1 MTTGEET
8 RVRNEET
15 ESWDTMTIT
24 DKDLTRAD
32 IQELAS
38 RDAVVSF
45 FAGLGYST
53 DVRMTQ
59 TCAAMGITGESLQRQ
74 IKHIERVGIKEGGAE
89 PLDIY
94 LIELTS
100 VTMLAT
106 QGLARAL
113 RNRAGNYLLVLTD
126 DYERIDFVL
135 LERSLPAAPTAPLA
149 TKQVV
154 VRPRILTVNR
164 RNPTQ
169 VQLRVLRRF
178 TFTEAD
184 SDAQYEKLISAYSV
198 ADWAEPLFNNRALF
212 SDYYLNSRL
221 PERPEWRDHPE
232 TAYHGLRQLVDS
244 IRQRLVSDDR
254 GKTREL
260 FIEPALALLGFK
272 TAPGSSRRCF
282 NLMLSNDDN
291 APVALC
297 LAYAWNRNLDARDEM
312 RDSEAPDENP
322 AASVVTL
329 LESGEIP
336 WVVLTNGKIWRL
348 YSAKTH
354 SRATNYYEI
363 DLEETLA
370 MEDPSFAFRYFWL
383 LFRVEAFA
391 PRIQK
396 DAALTTASFLDELLE
411 ESERY
416 AKGLG
421 ERLKDRVFED
431 IFPHFAEGFIEYLRS
446 QPPMRG
452 FQQEAFWHV
461 AQQLAL
467 KQEPDEEFRKQVFQ
481 GTLTFLY
488 RLLFLFYA
496 ESRSLLPVKE
506 ERGYWEHSLTRM
518 KEEIA
523 EKAGKIIDEVPQKLK
538 SAYRTDSIT
547 LYDRLINLFKII
559 DQGSREMNVPFYNGG
574 LFLTQLDSSDHS
586 PEAESA
592 RFLLANKI
600 PDRYL
605 SLGLDL
611 LARDIDEKRQDLV
624 AIDYKSL
631 GVRHLGSIYEGLLEF
646 KIRIAQEK
654 MAVVQGKKTE
664 EVIKYSEAVK
674 AGRKVI
680 TKGRGRNAEEL
691 VYSAGKVYLENDRR
705 ERKATGSY
713 YTPDYIVKYIVQNT
727 VRPVLAEKLQALTP
741 RIRQAEQRFRSATQ
755 HKQVIEKVAP
765 DQAALLTDV
774 AGDVLREFFDVKA
787 LDPAMGSGHFLVECV
802 DFITDRLVE
811 FMSRF
816 RFLSYFFEGMR
827 NTILDEMER
836 QGVMID
842 SSRLTDVNL
851 LKRHVL
857 KRCIYGVD
865 LNPMAVELA
874 KVSLWLDCFTIGAP
888 LSFLDHHLKC
898 GNSLIGTSVSEV
910 REAIEFKK
918 GDQIGLFGSSQFAG
932 VMMATDLMRHVGE
945 LSDVTVEQVKA
956 SRAGFRRAVDAL
968 APFKRVMD
976 VYISKWFVNQL
987 TKANHKVVNEPT
999 IEFLRDPSV
1008 KMWLDD
1014 PSKSGNILAP
1024 GMRQVAE
1031 NALKAAQ
1038 EKRFFQWELEFPEV
1052 FFGPSA
1058 SSTQAIELKEN
1069 GGFDAVIGNPPYGH
1083 TGDSL
1088 STSYTIQHYIAGKGR
1103 ADIFSLFLE
1112 LGIRKCR
1119 KSGRVAFIT
1128 PNSWQ
1133 MRTIDKSL
1141 RKYVLAETTIWD
1153 VREYAK
1159 NTFQDAPDVVPS
1171 IFVLSPHNPPPGHI
1185 IHIQA
1190 LVTRSIKEW
1199 AIDGIFPFD
1208 GEIEQSYWFRTNEY
1222 VMTPTVV
1229 KGGSILSKIQSNSI
1243 PFGDITDTS
1252 ASIGVYGYEEVAKE
1266 NKFISK
1272 IPLNKEWKPA
1282 LRGHDIARYQI
1293 NFGGE
1298 YVHYGRW
1305 LFRPRDEKYFN
1316 HAKILW
1322 QLIRKVSMPSR
1333 LVATL
1338 DAEAKY
1344 YPIANINAAI
1354 PVGKYTLQ
1362 YLLALFNSK
1371 TLNYWYRHYYHR
1383 VDINLESVRTLPI
1396 RRIAF
1401 KLPESE
1407 RKVLV
1412 DQVRQLYEE
1421 NLLKMLLFVEER
1433 LAAQPEES
1441 DVIHDLLAFLAE
1453 QMLDLNK
1460 RKQAEQKRFLN
1471 WLEGVLKIS
1480 PDRQGNTGLNALTR
1494 KSRLNN
1500 YVGDYQTNE
1509 SELSYEELEDIL
1521 FKNRSRLGVGLSD
1534 VHFTSRL
1541 RMEYDKSLAILR
1553 PVKEQLSRTDKLID
1567 QVVYKLYSLTED
1579 EIAIVEGSKT
1589 VEREIQ
1595 VSSRRETGRPES
1607 IARES
1612 DPRVLAEVLDELL
1625 RLGPVNSRQLS
1636 ESLRSRVGVR
1646 LAPAEEGSA
1655 QRGTK
1660 LGPSEADTIKRE
1672 FGFLGWI
1679 NRAETLWV
1687 LTDEGTALAERR
1699 LMGSPTEFARQL
1711 CIANDRNNQQV
1722 VSRLLARMW
1731 ELNPEQQGSVIIPQ
1745 PLSGNFPG
1753 NLADLHDWI
1762 LPLVPKWLDG
1772 LEKQM
1777 KGFSAS
1783 VPPEDIVAQ
1792 VEKSLGERWEKRS
1805 PADQFKRLQ
1814 EVIAERFTDLMFSH
1828 IISPADV
1835 EIWQSRMDWAGLTST
1850 ARNLPS
1856 VAGQVWFPVGAFREQ
1871 AADDFTAIKGLEHEG
1886 RTYYC
1891 YTPTSSEFENLFTQ
1905 TLYEG
1910 YLQRQQQ
1917 EQVEYVSLMVV
1928 RDWVCFRLRIGN
1940 PHFERLLQW
1949 MFPKAIQGELPYSMA
1964 LEVDITPA
1972 EKNRLRGVV
1981 PVVIDGTTRY
1991 IISMRH
1997 R

>member
-1 MTTGEET
+1 
-8 RVRNEET
+8 
-15 ESWDTMTIT
+15 MTINA
-24 DKDLTRAD
+24 DKELTRLD
-32 IQELAS
+32 IQALSS
-38 RDAVVSF
+38 RDSLVSF
-45 FAGLGYST
+45 FAKLGYHT
-53 DVRMTQ
+53 DKCMTQ
-59 TCAAMGITGESLQRQ
+59 TCPAMGITTDTLQRL
-74 IKHIERVGIKEGGAE
+74 IKSIERVALEDSGAE
-89 PLDIY
+89 PLDVY

-100 VTMLAT
+100 VTMSAT

-113 RNRAGNYLLVLTD
+113 RNRIGNYLLILTD

-135 LERSLPAAPTAPLA
+135 LERSLPVSLGLMVA
-149 TKQVV
+149 KQVS

-164 RNPTQ
+164 RDPTQ

-178 TFTEAD
+178 TLTEAD
-184 SDAQYEKLISAYSV
+184 SDAQYEKLLSAYSV
-198 ADWAEPLFNNRALF
+198 AEWAEPLFNNRALF

-221 PERPEWRDHPE
+221 PERPEWREHPE
-232 TAYHGLRQLVDS
+232 AAYHGLRQLVVNL
-244 IRQRLVSDDR
+244 RQQLIADDR

-260 FIEPALALLGFK
+260 FIEPALTHLGFK
-272 TAPGSSRRCF
+272 TALSNSRRCY
-282 NLMLSNDDN
+282 NLLSGHDN
-291 APVALC
+291 TPIAKC
-297 LAYAWNRNLDARDEM
+297 LTYAWNRNLDARDEM

-329 LESGEIP
+329 LDAGDTP
-336 WVVLTNGKIWRL
+336 WVILTNGKIWRL

-383 LFRVEAFA
+383 LFRAEAFLK
-391 PRIQK
+391 RSIRK
-396 DAALTTASFLDELLE
+396 DDTSLSASFLDELLE

-452 FQQEAFWHV
+452 FQQEAFWAV

-467 KQEPDEEFRKQVFQ
+467 KQEPDEDFRNQVFQ

-523 EKAGKIIDEVPQKLK
+523 EKAGKIIDEVPQKLH
-538 SAYRTDSIT
+538 SSYHTDSTT
-547 LYDRLINLFKII
+547 LYDRLIDLFKII
-559 DQGSREMNVPFYNGG
+559 DQGNREMNVPFYNGG
-574 LFLTQLDSSDHS
+574 LFLTQTDQTDHS

-592 RFLLANKI
+592 RFLLVNKI

-605 SLGLDL
+605 ALGLDL
-611 LARDIDEKRQDLV
+611 LARDVDEKRQDLV

-664 EVIKYSEAVK
+664 EVIKYNEAVK
-674 AGRKVI
+674 TGRKVL

-727 VRPVLAEKLQALTP
+727 VGPVLTEKLQALTP
-741 RIRQAEQRFRSATQ
+741 RIRQTEQRFQSVVQR
-755 HKQVIEKVAP
+755 KQVIEKVAP
-765 DQAALLTDV
+765 DHAVLLTDV
-774 AGDVLREFFDVKA
+774 AGDMLRELFDVKA

-816 RFLSYFFEGMR
+816 RFLSYFFAGMR

-842 SSRLTDVNL
+842 PARLTDVNL

-898 GNSLIGTSVSEV
+898 GNSLIGARVREV
-910 REAIEFKK
+910 REAVEFKN
-918 GDQIGLFGSSQFAG
+918 DIQIGLFGSSQFAG

-945 LSDVTVEQVKA
+945 LSDVTAEQVKA
-956 SRAGFRRAVDAL
+956 SRAEYRRAADAL
-968 APFKRVMD
+968 APFKRIMD
-976 VYISKWFVNQL
+976 VYVSKWFGNESSVS
-987 TKANHKVVNEPT
+987 KRKSAYEPT
-999 IEFLRDPSV
+999 IDFLRDPNV
-1008 KMWLDD
+1008 KEWLDN
-1014 PSKSGNILAP
+1014 PSKSSNILAP

-1031 NALKAAQ
+1031 RALKAAK
-1038 EKRFFQWELEFPEV
+1038 EKRFFHWELEFPEV

-1058 SSTQAIELKEN
+1058 SSTQVIELKGN
-1069 GGFDAVIGNPPYGH
+1069 GGFNVVVGNPPWASVRGKHISGLFDEADIQFSEMRFPENTYMPNAYEFFISTALTLMSKDGFHSFIVPDRMGFNASLEYLRLKLIKQYSLLSLVYKMPFPDVIADTLTYVVTGRNMGLDHDIGVTDYGME
-1083 TGDSL
+1083 TVLVPASFYLKVGDIAFIFF
-1088 STSYTIQHYIAGKGR
+1088 TSKKVFETLERIDHSKVIPLGEVAQTTSGFGGKSSEITETRTDSRQIPVIKGSDVNHYIVTDYHFFSFIDENLTGR
-1103 ADIFSLFLE
+1103 TRDE
-1112 LGIRKCR
+1112 EKLGYRPK
-1119 KSGRVAFIT
+1119 VL
-1128 PNSWQ
+1128 
-1133 MRTIDKSL
+1133 L
-1141 RKYVLAETTIWD
+1141 RKTGECLYAAFDDTDAYPEQSVYFLYDI
-1153 VREYAK
+1153 AK
-1159 NTFQDAPDVVPS
+1159 NY
-1171 IFVLSPHNPPPGHI
+1171 SP
-1185 IHIQA
+1185 
-1190 LVTRSIKEW
+1190 
-1199 AIDGIFPFD
+1199 
-1208 GEIEQSYWFRTNEY
+1208 
-1222 VMTPTVV
+1222 
-1229 KGGSILSKIQSNSI
+1229 
-1243 PFGDITDTS
+1243 
-1252 ASIGVYGYEEVAKE
+1252 
-1266 NKFISK
+1266 
-1272 IPLNKEWKPA
+1272 
-1282 LRGHDIARYQI
+1282 
-1293 NFGGE
+1293 
-1298 YVHYGRW
+1298 
-1305 LFRPRDEKYFN
+1305 LF
-1316 HAKILW
+1316 
-1322 QLIRKVSMPSR
+1322 
-1333 LVATL
+1333 
-1338 DAEAKY
+1338 
-1344 YPIANINAAI
+1344 
-1354 PVGKYTLQ
+1354 
-1362 YLLALFNSK
+1362 LLALLNSNIFK
-1371 TLNYWYRHYYHR
+1371 FYY
-1383 VDINLESVRTLPI
+1383 INKLVTNRDSTPQLKKIHLDVFPI
-1396 RRIAF
+1396 RQISF
-1401 KLPESE
+1401 TTPKNQ
-1407 RKVLV
+1407 RKSLV
-1412 DQVRQLYEE
+1412 AQGSQRYEFDPPSVVT
-1421 NLLKMLLFVEER
+1421 FVEER
-1433 LAAQPEES
+1433 LSAQQEES
-1441 DVIHDLLAFLAE
+1441 DVVHDLLAFLAE
-1453 QMLDLNK
+1453 QMIDLNE
-1460 RKQAEQKRFLN
+1460 RKQAEQKRFLD
-1471 WLEGVLKIS
+1471 WLQGALKINR
-1480 PDRQGNTGLNALTR
+1480 DRQEKTGLDALTG
-1494 KSRLNN
+1494 KGRLRS
-1500 YVGDYQTNE
+1500 YLGDYQTNE
-1509 SELSYEELEDIL
+1509 PELSYEEMEDIL
-1521 FKNRSRLGVGLSD
+1521 FKNRSRIGIGLSD
-1534 VHFTSRL
+1534 SHFSSRL

-1553 PVKEQLSRTDKLID
+1553 PIKEQLSRTDNLID
-1567 QVVYKLYSLTED
+1567 QVVYKLYSLTEE
-1579 EIAIVEGSKT
+1579 EIVIVEDDRKA
-1589 VEREIQ
+1589 VEKEIQ

-1646 LAPAEEGSA
+1646 LAPSEEGSL

-1679 NRAETLWV
+1679 DRAENLWV
-1687 LTDEGTALAERR
+1687 LTDEGKSLAERH
-1699 LMGSPTEFARQL
+1699 LTTLPTEFAREL
-1711 CIANDRNNQQV
+1711 CIANDRKNQQV

-1745 PLSGNFPG
+1745 PLSGNTPG
-1753 NLADLHDWI
+1753 NLTDLRDWL
-1762 LPLVPKWLDG
+1762 LPLIPRWLNG

-1783 VPPEDIVAQ
+1783 VPPEDIITQ
-1792 VEKSLGERWEKRS
+1792 VEKALGEQWEKKK
-1805 PADQFKRLQ
+1805 PGEQNKRLQ

-1828 IISPADV
+1828 IISPSDV
-1835 EIWQSRMDWAGLTST
+1835 EIWQTRMDWAGLTLT

-1891 YTPTSSEFENLFTQ
+1891 YTPTSLEFEKLFLQ

-1917 EQVEYVSLMVV
+1917 EQVEYVSLVAV

-1940 PHFERLLQW
+1940 PHFENLLQRI
-1949 MFPKAIQGELPYSMA
+1949 FPKVIQGELPYSMA

-1972 EKNRLRGVV
+1972 ERSRLRGVV

>member
-1 MTTGEET
+1 MTT
-8 RVRNEET
+8 N
-15 ESWDTMTIT
+15 T
-24 DKDLTRAD
+24 DKELTRFD
-32 IQELAS
+32 IQALSS
-38 RDAVVSF
+38 RENLIAF
-45 FAGLGYST
+45 FAKLGYHT
-53 DVRMTQ
+53 DKCMTQ
-59 TCAAMGITGESLQRQ
+59 TCSAMGITADTLQRQ
-74 IKHIERVGIKEGGAE
+74 IKSIERVALEDSGAE
-89 PLDIY
+89 PLDVY
-94 LIELTS
+94 LIELSS
-100 VTMLAT
+100 VTMSAT

-113 RNRAGNYLLVLTD
+113 RNRIGNYLLALTD
-126 DYERIDFVL
+126 DYEYIDFVL
-135 LERSLPAAPTAPLA
+135 LERSLPISSGPLA
-149 TKQVV
+149 TKQVS

-164 RNPTQ
+164 RDPTQ

-178 TFTEAD
+178 TLTEAD

-198 ADWAEPLFNNRALF
+198 AEWAEPLFNNRALF

-221 PERPEWRDHPE
+221 PERSEWRDHPE
-232 TAYHGLRQLVDS
+232 TAYHGLRQLVAS
-244 IRQRLVSDDR
+244 MRQRLVSDDR

-272 TAPGSSRRCF
+272 TAAGSSPRCY
-282 NLMLSNDDN
+282 NLMSSHDDIT
-291 APVALC
+291 PIALC

-329 LESGEIP
+329 LESGDTP

-363 DLEETLA
+363 DLDETLA

-383 LFRVEAFA
+383 LFRAEAFV
-391 PRIQK
+391 PQIIKK
-396 DAALTTASFLDELLE
+396 DVTLLAISFLDELLE

-421 ERLKDRVFED
+421 ERLKNRIFEE

-446 QPPMRG
+446 QPPMTG
-452 FQQEAFWHV
+452 FQQEVFWPV

-467 KQEPDEEFRKQVFQ
+467 KQEPDEEFRRQVFQ
-481 GTLTFLY
+481 GTLSFLY

-523 EKAGKIIDEVPQKLK
+523 EKAGKIIDEAPRKLH
-538 SAYRTDSIT
+538 SAYRADATT
-547 LYDRLINLFKII
+547 LYDRMVALFKII
-559 DQGSREMNVPFYNGG
+559 DQGSREMNVAFYNGG
-574 LFLTQLDSSDHS
+574 LFLTQPDPNDRS

-592 RFLLANKI
+592 RFLLLNKI

-605 SLGLDL
+605 ALGLDL

-654 MAVVQGKKTE
+654 MAVVKGKKTE
-664 EVIKYSEAVK
+664 EVIRYSEAVK
-674 AGRKVI
+674 TRRKVV
-680 TKGRGRNAEEL
+680 TKGRGRDAEEL
-691 VYSAGKVYLENDRR
+691 VYPAGKVYLENDRR

-727 VRPVLAEKLQALTP
+727 VGPVLAEKVEALTP
-741 RIRQAEQRFRSATQ
+741 RIRQAEQQFQSMIQR
-755 HKQVIEKVAP
+755 KQVIEKVAP
-765 DQAALLTDV
+765 DHPTLLIDI
-774 AGDVLREFFDVKA
+774 AGDVLRDLFDVKA

-816 RFLSYFFEGMR
+816 RFLSYFFEGTR
-827 NTILDEMER
+827 HTILDEMER

-842 SSRLTDVNL
+842 PARLTDVNL

-865 LNPMAVELA
+865 TNPMAVELA

-898 GNSLIGTSVSEV
+898 GNSLIGARVREV
-910 REAIEFKK
+910 REAVAFKERE
-918 GDQIGLFGSSQFAG
+918 QLGLFSSSQFAG
-932 VMMATDLMRHVGE
+932 IMMATDLMRHVGE
-945 LSDVTVEQVKA
+945 LSDVTAEQVKA
-956 SRAGFRRAVDAL
+956 SRTEYRRAAEAL
-968 APFKRVMD
+968 APFKRIMD
-976 VYISKWFVNQL
+976 VYVSKWFGNEP
-987 TKANHKVVNEPT
+987 TGTNRKVVIEPT
-999 IEFLRDPSV
+999 IEFLRDPNV
-1008 KMWLDD
+1008 KAWLDD
-1014 PSKSGNILAP
+1014 PSKSSNILAP

-1031 NALKAAQ
+1031 TALQAAQ
-1038 EKRFFQWELEFPEV
+1038 EKRFFHWELEFPEV
-1052 FFGPSA
+1052 FFGPA
-1058 SSTQAIELKEN
+1058 IGTTQVIELKEN
-1069 GGFDAVIGNPPYGH
+1069 SGFDVVVGNPPWA
-1083 TGDSL
+1083 SVR
-1088 STSYTIQHYIAGKGR
+1088 GKHISGLFDE
-1103 ADIFSLFLE
+1103 ADIQFAEMRFPENTYMPNAYEFFIATALTLISKHGFHSFIVPDRMGFNASLEYLRQRLIKQYSLVSLVYKMPFPDVIADTLTYVVTAKNMGLEHEISVADYGMETVLVPVSFYLTVGDTAFIFFTSKKVFDALESIDHSKVFPLREVAQTTSGFGGKSSEITETRTHSRQIPVIKGSDVGHYVVTDCHFFLFIDENLTGRTRDEEKLGYRPKVLLRKTGECLYAAFDDTDAYPEQSVYFLYDIAKNYSPLFL
-1112 LGIRKCR
+1112 L
-1119 KSGRVAFIT
+1119 T
-1128 PNSWQ
+1128 LLNSNVF
-1133 MRTIDKSL
+1133 KF
-1141 RKYVLAETTIWD
+1141 Y
-1153 VREYAK
+1153 YANK
-1159 NTFQDAPDVVPS
+1159 
-1171 IFVLSPHNPPPGHI
+1171 
-1185 IHIQA
+1185 
-1190 LVTRSIKEW
+1190 LVTNRDS
-1199 AIDGIFPFD
+1199 
-1208 GEIEQSYWFRTNEY
+1208 
-1222 VMTPTVV
+1222 TPQL
-1229 KGGSILSKIQSNSI
+1229 KKI
-1243 PFGDITDTS
+1243 
-1252 ASIGVYGYEEVAKE
+1252 
-1266 NKFISK
+1266 
-1272 IPLNKEWKPA
+1272 
-1282 LRGHDIARYQI
+1282 H
-1293 NFGGE
+1293 
-1298 YVHYGRW
+1298 
-1305 LFRPRDEKYFN
+1305 
-1316 HAKILW
+1316 
-1322 QLIRKVSMPSR
+1322 
-1333 LVATL
+1333 L
-1338 DAEAKY
+1338 DS
-1344 YPIANINAAI
+1344 
-1354 PVGKYTLQ
+1354 
-1362 YLLALFNSK
+1362 F
-1371 TLNYWYRHYYHR
+1371 
-1383 VDINLESVRTLPI
+1383 PI
-1396 RRIAF
+1396 RRITFAS
-1401 KLPESE
+1401 PEDR

-1412 DQVRQLYEE
+1412 DQARQHYEV
-1421 NLLKMLLFVEER
+1421 NPSSVVAFVEER
-1433 LAAQPEES
+1433 LSAQPEES
-1441 DVIHDLLAFLAE
+1441 DVVHDLLAFLAE
-1453 QMLDLNK
+1453 QMIDLNK
-1460 RKQAEQKRFLN
+1460 HNQSAQRRFLA
-1471 WLEGVLKIS
+1471 WLEGILKIS
-1480 PDRQGNTGLNALTR
+1480 SDRQGNTGLDSLTG
-1494 KSRLNN
+1494 KSRLCN
-1500 YVGDYQTNE
+1500 YLGDYQNDE
-1509 SELSYEELEDIL
+1509 PELSYEELEDIL
-1521 FKNRSRLGVGLSD
+1521 FKNRSRLGIGLSD
-1534 VHFTSRL
+1534 TRFTTRL
-1541 RMEYDKSLAILR
+1541 RIEYDKSLALLLPI
-1553 PVKEQLSRTDKLID
+1553 KEQLARIDKLID

-1579 EIAIVEGSKT
+1579 EIAIVEGGKT
-1589 VEREIQ
+1589 VEREIP

-1612 DPRVLAEVLDELL
+1612 DPRVLAEILDELL

-1655 QRGTK
+1655 QRGTR
-1660 LGPSEADTIKRE
+1660 LGPSEAGTIKRE

-1679 NRAETLWV
+1679 NRAESLWV
-1687 LTDEGTALAERR
+1687 FTDEGKSLAERR
-1699 LMGSPTEFARQL
+1699 LTASSTEFARQL

-1745 PLSGNFPG
+1745 PLSGNIPG
-1753 NLADLHDWI
+1753 NLDDLHDWI
-1762 LPLVPKWLDG
+1762 LPLIPRWLDG

-1783 VPPEDIVAQ
+1783 VPPEDIVTQ
-1792 VEKSLGERWEKRS
+1792 VEKSLGERWEQMK
-1805 PADQFKRLQ
+1805 PGDQRKRLQ

-1835 EIWQSRMDWAGLTST
+1835 EIWQSRMEWAGLTLT

-1871 AADDFTAIKGLEHEG
+1871 TADDFAAIKGLEHEG
-1886 RTYYC
+1886 LTYYC
-1891 YTPTSSEFENLFTQ
+1891 YTPTSSEFEKLFTQ

-1917 EQVEYVSLMVV
+1917 EQVEYVSLMAV

-1940 PHFERLLQW
+1940 PHFELLLQR
-1949 MFPKAIQGELPYSMA
+1949 MFPRAIQGEIPYSLA

-1972 EKNRLRGVV
+1972 EKSRLRGVV